1 MNFSGSLNF
10 NVTFVGN
17 NSIIDVSLLFFFNV
31 LVLCLIARNFA
42 CYALTER
49 DRWRKREREKKR
61 EGIPNTLRNF
71 FCDDDRTKKNKFHP

>member
-1 MNFSGSLNF
+1 MLLVLETVLSLTS
-10 NVTFVGN
+10 VCC
-17 NSIIDVSLLFFFNV
+17 FFFNV

-42 CYALTER
+42 CFALRER

>member
-10 NVTFVGN
+10 NVTCVGN

-42 CYALTER
+42 CYALRER
-49 DRWRKREREKKR
+49 D
-61 EGIPNTLRNF
+61 G
-71 FCDDDRTKKNKFHP
+71 